1 MEKNENGYRCG
12 EILLE
17 TTIREYESEKNRTS
31 VIDSKTNIVISLT
44 TICFI
49 AITETIDL
57 NRLLSINST
66 SFATILLA
74 AILFVSIV
82 SSVIFAFLALIF
94 FLRVIFTKEYK
105 TIDSTYFY
113 DINKLKVEPQLFS
126 IALSQF
132 YVEATIVNTNAND
145 KRICNYK
152 RGMIFLIIS
161 ITTFTL
167 HIGLLSFI

>member
-1 MEKNENGYRCG
+1 MLNERKKKMEKHENGYRCG

-105 TIDSTYFY
+105 TI
-113 DINKLKVEPQLFS
+113 E
-126 IALSQF
+126 
-132 YVEATIVNTNAND
+132 D
-145 KRICNYK
+145 KRLSNNDETKFIMVVDGEKQKDTVKEN
-152 RGMIFLIIS
+152 
-161 ITTFTL
+161 TTKETKTSLWTKIKNLFKKDN
-167 HIGLLSFI
+167 